1 MQWPLLESLPTDDR
15 ARILDSARRRH
26 FKRGET
32 VFHEGD
38 EGDSLHLVETGT
50 FAVQVSAPAG
60 ERATINVL
68 SPGDFFGELSLLQ
81 RPQSSQTPRRS
92 ATVFA
97 LAPAQTLALAGSAF
111 TALRNAHPSVEHLV
125 VAALAHRV
133 EQLSNRLLEAL
144 YIGVDRRVYLRL
156 IELAEIYR
164 KPPSDTVI
172 PLTQGDL
179 ATMAG
184 ASRPTVNQVLQKLVS
199 RAIVSLDRRQ
209 ITILDLPALRAAAP
223 DVGPPAWDR

>member
-1 MQWPLLESLPTDDR
+1 M
-15 ARILDSARRRH
+15 
-26 FKRGET
+26 
-32 VFHEGD
+32 
-38 EGDSLHLVETGT
+38 
-50 FAVQVSAPAG
+50 
-60 ERATINVL
+60 
-68 SPGDFFGELSLLQ
+68 Q

-133 EQLSNRLLEAL
+133 DQLSKRPLEAL

-156 IELAEIYR
+156 IELADR

-172 PLTQGDL
+172 PLST
-179 ATMAG
+179 AI
-184 ASRPTVNQVLQKLVS
+184 SRQWPARLGRRSIRCS
-199 RAIVSLDRRQ
+199 RSLCLD
-209 ITILDLPALRAAAP
+209 TIR
-223 DVGPPAWDR
+223 

>member
-1 MQWPLLESLPTDDR
+1 MRWPLLDSLPADDR
-15 ARILDSARRRH
+15 ARILDTARRRH
-26 FKRGET
+26 FKRGEV

-38 EGDSLHLVETGT
+38 PGDSLHLVESGT
-50 FAVQVSAPAG
+50 FAVQVSVPAG
-60 ERATINVL
+60 DRATINVL
-68 SPGDFFGELSLLQ
+68 SPGDFFGELALMQTS
-81 RPQSSQTPRRS
+81 QSPRRT
-92 ATVFA
+92 ATVLA

-111 TALRNAHPSVEHLV
+111 TALRHAHPSVEHLV
-125 VAALAHRV
+125 VAALAQRV
-133 EQLSNRLLEAL
+133 DQLSNRLLEAL

-156 IELAEIYR
+156 IELAEIYSR
-164 KPPSDTVI
+164 PPSDTII
-172 PLTQGDL
+172 PLSQGDL

-223 DVGPPAWDR
+223 DVPGEH

>member
-1 MQWPLLESLPTDDR
+1 
-15 ARILDSARRRH
+15 
-26 FKRGET
+26 
-32 VFHEGD
+32 
-38 EGDSLHLVETGT
+38 
-50 FAVQVSAPAG
+50 
-60 ERATINVL
+60 
-68 SPGDFFGELSLLQ
+68 
-81 RPQSSQTPRRS
+81 
-92 ATVFA
+92 VFA

-172 PLTQGDL
+172 PLST
-179 ATMAG
+179 AI
-184 ASRPTVNQVLQKLVS
+184 SRQWPARLGRRSIRCS
-199 RAIVSLDRRQ
+199 RSLCLD
-209 ITILDLPALRAAAP
+209 TIP
-223 DVGPPAWDR
+223 